1 MTEPRTS
8 LASAPRVPNRRTSVV
23 LGPGVRE
30 VEGAPPLAFRGVDL
44 LGRPDRAGRF
54 SLVVEPGAVVAAIGD
69 EESGIEVL
77 GPLALGLE
85 APRAGAVEVF
95 GVPIALLPYY
105 DLLGFRRHLG
115 YLPQGD
121 GLLQNLTL
129 KDNVAL
135 PVRFATDHR
144 LSEVEARVAQ
154 LLDDFRLRAI
164 ASLRPAQATEE
175 DRRRAALARAVAL
188 NPKLVVLELPFVGL
202 TSRAARELLDRVS
215 RGDDGSERAVLLTSR
230 DLTPSVRDRVTH
242 AVRVVDGAVADDT
255 KRESAWR

>member
-1 MTEPRTS
+1 VSERRTS
-8 LASAPRVPNRRTSVV
+8 TAIDPAPTERRTSVV
-23 LGPGVRE
+23 LGPGVQE

-44 LGRPDRAGRF
+44 LGRADRAGRF

-69 EESGIEVL
+69 EESGVEAL
-77 GPLALGLE
+77 GPLALGLA
-85 APRAGAVEVF
+85 APLAGTVEVF
-95 GVPIALLPYY
+95 GVPIAMLPYY

-144 LSEVEARVAQ
+144 LREVEARVAQ
-154 LLDDFRLRAI
+154 LVDDFRLRTI
-164 ASLRPAQATEE
+164 AALRPAQATEE

-202 TSRAARELLDRVS
+202 TSRAAKELLDRVS
-215 RGDDGSERAVLLTSR
+215 RSDDGSQRAVLLTSR
-230 DLTPSVRDRVTH
+230 DLTPAVRDLVTH
-242 AVRVVDGAVADDT
+242 AVRVVDGAAVDDT
-255 KRESAWR
+255 KRDSGWR